1 MRRLQHVKRL
11 ARLCRAA
18 AASLTV
24 GAALAAVGLV
34 LASPPASM
42 AAAEKSAVEARE
54 QLGRRLFFDVRLS
67 GDGKVSCASCHQP
80 ERAFSDGKPLA
91 EGIGG
96 RLGSRNTPSLVDVAG
111 QRSFFWDGRRA
122 TLEDQALDPLTNPVE
137 HGLSDTSALQT
148 LLRSDGQYVEQFR
161 QAFGR
166 GGADVDAISVANVAQ
181 ALSAFER
188 SLADGPSAFD
198 RYRAGDSTALRAE
211 AQRGWVLFNGVAA
224 CTRCHAVDGPR
235 PLLTD
240 HGFHSL
246 GVGLKD
252 IERQLPALVRQLAE
266 WRNDGRAQDHSILRD
281 PGMAAL
287 GRFAVT
293 MDPKDIGKFKTP
305 SLRNVALTAP
315 YMHDGSVP
323 TLGEAVEREI
333 YYRGKED
340 GHPLILTPAEKA
352 ELVAF
357 LESLTG
363 WHSSTYNVG
372 GRPAGAGD

>member
-1 MRRLQHVKRL
+1 M
-11 ARLCRAA
+11 AA
-18 AASLTV
+18 LMTV
-24 GAALAAVGLV
+24 GVGLVAGGLV
-34 LASPPASM
+34 LASPPASTSAAEM
-42 AAAEKSAVEARE
+42 AAAQAQE
-54 QLGRRLFFDVRLS
+54 QLGRRLFFDARLS

-80 ERAFSDGKPLA
+80 ERAFSDGKPVA

-96 RLGSRNTPSLVDVAG
+96 RLGSRNTPSLVDVAA

-122 TLEDQALDPLTNPVE
+122 TLEEQALDPLLNPIE
-137 HGLSDTSALQT
+137 HGLSDASTLLA
-148 LLRSDGQYVEQFR
+148 LLRSDDQYVAQF
-161 QAFGR
+161 QQSFGR
-166 GGADVDAISVANVAQ
+166 GHGGADTISAANVAR
-181 ALSAFER
+181 ALSAFQQG
-188 SLADGPSAFD
+188 LVDGPSAFD

-211 AQRGWVLFNGVAA
+211 AQRGWMLFNGVAA
-224 CTRCHAVDGPR
+224 CTRCHAVEGSK

-287 GRFAVT
+287 GRFVVT

-305 SLRNVALTAP
+305 GLRNVALTAP

-323 TLGEAVEREI
+323 TLEEAVDREI
-333 YYRGKED
+333 YYRGKDD
-340 GHPLILTPAEKA
+340 GHPLILTPTERA

-363 WHSSTYNVG
+363 WPSSPYNIG
-372 GRPAGAGD
+372 ARPAEAGD